1 MPHMMSFRRTL
12 LLALYKLSDIVI
24 LFCSLTLAV
33 GVSDYLN
40 KSLSPTN
47 LFSVRIAVK
56 DFVFTMFAAV
66 IWHYTFQFI
75 GLYKTRRFGR
85 KFEECMDILKAT
97 SMGTFFI
104 SFLASLFYI
113 ELLNSCFVFAF
124 WISGMTFTM
133 TTRMSMRLILHIM
146 RAKGLNLRN
155 MVVVG
160 TNEKARRFV
169 KKIRERKDIGYNII
183 GFVDNECVT
192 NGEPV
197 ALLSDLNHFEDVLNR
212 QVIDEVV
219 IALPAY
225 SFYTDIRK
233 ILFLCGEQGIKVRFI
248 ADMLFDLPHTKSTI
262 EYLNDAPMLTFYMG
276 PSDGGLLLI
285 KRVSDIIISAIA
297 LILLAP
303 FFAIVGILIRLDS
316 RGPIFFVQKRMGY
329 NKRRF
334 NFYKFRTMM
343 KDAEKKQKEIEY
355 LNEVSGPVFKI
366 KDDPR
371 VTKIGKILRKTS
383 IDELPQL
390 INVLTGDMS
399 LVGPRPLPVRDY
411 LLFEES
417 WQKRR
422 LSVRPGITCL
432 WQVSGRN
439 ELPFERWIEL
449 DMEYI
454 DNWSLFLDLKILVKT
469 IPAVFK
475 GTGAM

>member
-1 MPHMMSFRRTL
+1 
-12 LLALYKLSDIVI
+12 
-24 LFCSLTLAV
+24 
-33 GVSDYLN
+33 
-40 KSLSPTN
+40 
-47 LFSVRIAVK
+47 
-56 DFVFTMFAAV
+56 
-66 IWHYTFQFI
+66 
-75 GLYKTRRFGR
+75 
-85 KFEECMDILKAT
+85 MDVLKAT

-104 SFLASLFYI
+104 SFLASLFYTG
-113 ELLNSCFVFAF
+113 LLNSCFVFVF

-133 TTRMSMRLILHIM
+133 TTRMSLRMILHIM
-146 RAKGLNLRN
+146 RNRGRNLRQ

-160 TNEKARRFV
+160 TNEKARRFA
-169 KKIRERKDIGYNII
+169 KKIRERKNIGYNII
-183 GFVDNECVT
+183 GFVDNECVSDDET
-192 NGEPV
+192 IT
-197 ALLSDLNHFEDVLNR
+197 LLSDLNHFEDVLNK

-219 IALPAY
+219 IALPAH
-225 SFYTDIRK
+225 SFYREISK
-233 ILFLCGEQGIKVRFI
+233 ILCQCGEQGIKVRFI

-262 EYLNDAPMLTFYMG
+262 EYLDDAPMLTFHMG
-276 PSDGGLLLI
+276 PSDSVRLWI
-285 KRVSDIIISAIA
+285 KRVMDIIISAIA
-297 LILLAP
+297 LILLIP
-303 FFAIVGILIRLDS
+303 FFAIVVIIIKLDS

-439 ELPFERWIEL
+439 ELPFEKWIEL

-469 IPAVFK
+469 IPAVFR